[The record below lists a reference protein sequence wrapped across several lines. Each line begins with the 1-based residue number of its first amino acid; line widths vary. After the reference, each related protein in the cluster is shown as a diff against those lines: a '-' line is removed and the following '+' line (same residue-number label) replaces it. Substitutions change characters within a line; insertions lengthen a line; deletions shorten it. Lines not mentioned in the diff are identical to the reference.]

1 MDTTEPAPRSLG
13 RGIAALAPF
22 FSPHRLRLFAIAALA
37 VSAASLAALEPLVLK
52 RLFDGLSAS
61 SPLSAAAIAL
71 GMLGAIL
78 LGGELLQGALDWLT
92 WRVRLALD
100 YALMQATIERLH
112 SLPLAYHREQ
122 SVGATMTKI
131 ERGIQGCMTA
141 FSDVLVKLVPA
152 LIYLLVS
159 IIVML
164 RLQWQLS
171 LAVMLFAPLPAIVG
185 ARAAKEQTAREQS
198 LMARWT
204 KVFSRFNE
212 VLAGI
217 VVVKSFTMEER
228 EKRRFLGGVQSANAL
243 VLRGVATDAKNNARK
258 NTLAVLA
265 RLCALALGGALV
277 VRHQITLGT
286 LVAFVSYLG
295 GVFHPV
301 QTLTGLYQT
310 LRRAT
315 VSLDALLSILEAQD
329 SLGDDPHAYAP
340 APFRGEIVF
349 DKVSFRYRAGAPL
362 LHDIDL
368 HVQPGELV
376 ALVGPSGTGKST
388 LMALLQR
395 LYDPCNGSI
404 RIDGQDIR
412 GFKQRALRDQIGV
425 VLQDGT
431 LFSDTVADN
440 IAFGSPGASRA
451 QIEAAARAANAHD
464 FIAALPNG
472 YDTLAGER
480 GCKLSGGERQRV
492 AIARALLKDAPIL
505 VLDEATSALDADSEE
520 KVQEALVRLVHGRT
534 TFVIAHRLSTIVH
547 ADRILVLRGG
557 TIVESGNHDQLMQ
570 HGGHYAALVRKQMKA
585 FIAKTIAA

>member
-1 MDTTEPAPRSLG
+1 
-13 RGIAALAPF
+13 
-22 FSPHRLRLFAIAALA
+22 
-37 VSAASLAALEPLVLK
+37 
-52 RLFDGLSAS
+52 
-61 SPLSAAAIAL
+61 
-71 GMLGAIL
+71 
-78 LGGELLQGALDWLT
+78 
-92 WRVRLALD
+92 
-100 YALMQATIERLH
+100 
-112 SLPLAYHREQ
+112 
-122 SVGATMTKI
+122 
-131 ERGIQGCMTA
+131 
-141 FSDVLVKLVPA
+141 
-152 LIYLLVS
+152 
-159 IIVML
+159 ML

-228 EKRRFLGGVQSANAL
+228 EKRRFLGGVQGANAL
-243 VLRGVATDAKNNARK
+243 VLRGVATDAKNTACK

-265 RLCALALGGALV
+265 RLLSLALGGVLV

-295 GVFHPV
+295 GVFRPV

-340 APFRGEIVF
+340 APFSGEIVF
-349 DKVSFRYRAGAPL
+349 DKVSFQYRPGAPL

-395 LYDPCNGSI
+395 LYDPCSGSI

-412 GFKQRALRDQIGV
+412 RFKQRALRDQIGV

-440 IAFGSPGASRA
+440 IAFGSPGATRA

-464 FIAALPNG
+464 FIAALP
-472 YDTLAGER
+472 TATTR
-480 GCKLSGGERQRV
+480 WSASAAASCRAASASAWRSR
-492 AIARALLKDAPIL
+492 ARCSRTRRSWCSTKPPPRSTPTPRKRCRKRWCAWCRAAPR
-505 VLDEATSALDADSEE
+505 S
-520 KVQEALVRLVHGRT
+520 
-534 TFVIAHRLSTIVH
+534 
-547 ADRILVLRGG
+547 
-557 TIVESGNHDQLMQ
+557 
-570 HGGHYAALVRKQMKA
+570 
-585 FIAKTIAA
+585 